1 MVWFLTRIKHYRKI
15 LRKIRVIRLLT
26 AYQIIVRNYCFKKKK
41 ELIKKKCDPVVIEKS
56 LISYR

>member
-26 AYQIIVRNYCFKKKK
+26 GYQIIVRNY
-41 ELIKKKCDPVVIEKS
+41 
-56 LISYR
+56 